1 MRNIHLLHHRRYPTS
16 PTCRAELIRNSV
28 ANLKGSGLTKTEY
41 DFSDTQTW
49 VRTDRNLTFLDETPE
64 LNSLYDRD
72 CIDIIASGPEKAPKQ
87 TQARTQ
93 VQPEPVS
100 APEQTSS
107 HGSQQPS
114 PANQLAI
121 VAVTPANSAPT
132 HSPVNFFGTDDSRF
146 HEHAAPEKRR
156 RLTASG
162 YVTYN
167 DSYHGSVS
175 SGSPGP
181 INHS

>member
-1 MRNIHLLHHRRYPTS
+1 M
-16 PTCRAELIRNSV
+16 A
-28 ANLKGSGLTKTEY
+28 KTDY
-41 DFSDTQTW
+41 DFSDNQPW

-72 CIDIIASGPEKAPKQ
+72 FIDVVAYGPEKAPKQ
-87 TQARTQ
+87 AQERAQLPLEPPATVSGPSINPVTQQA
-93 VQPEPVS
+93 S
-100 APEQTSS
+100 
-107 HGSQQPS
+107 PS
-114 PANQLAI
+114 NQLAP
-121 VAVTPANSAPT
+121 AVITPASSAPAQ
-132 HSPVNFFGTDDSRF
+132 SPVNFFGTDDSRF

-167 DSYHGSVS
+167 DSFHGSAS

-181 INHS
+181 MTQSYVVPRFV

>member
-1 MRNIHLLHHRRYPTS
+1 M
-16 PTCRAELIRNSV
+16 
-28 ANLKGSGLTKTEY
+28 KGSGLAKTEY
-41 DFSDTQTW
+41 DFSDTQPW

-72 CIDIIASGPEKAPKQ
+72 CIDIITYGPEKASKQ
-87 TQARTQ
+87 TQDKVQ
-93 VQPEPVS
+93 VQPEP
-100 APEQTSS
+100 APRPEQTTQ
-107 HGSQQPS
+107 HISQQPS
-114 PANQLAI
+114 PSNQIAA
-121 VAVTPANSAPT
+121 VVVTPANSAPT

-162 YVTYN
+162 YVPYAE
-167 DSYHGSVS
+167 SFHGSMS

-181 INHS
+181 ITQS